1 MTEIK
6 QLTEEIENIKSV
18 TKQIEN
24 LIDWKSPNIS
34 RNYVLIES
42 IKFLDKELNYLEKSV
57 NKLITKNN

>member
-24 LIDWKSPNIS
+24 LIDWKAPNIS
-34 RNYVLIES
+34 RNYVLIEA